1 MCLANPKMA
10 YSLLASVTFSL
21 PMTHPVFIVA
31 VAMLIFLL
39 APLLMQK
46 LRIPGIIGIIIAGAI
61 VGPNGLN
68 LLARSNTIILLGTVG
83 LLYLMFLAGIEID
96 LHGFKRHRNRS
107 LVFGTLSFVFPQ
119 VIGTA
124 VGLLLGYTL
133 PASILLGSVLSSHTL
148 LAYPIARR
156 QGISRNAS
164 VTTAVGGTI
173 ITDTAALLVLVI
185 VSASTRGALDAA
197 FWLQLVGALGIYVV
211 AVVIGLPR
219 LGRWFFRSRW
229 ASATTDFIF
238 VLTALFAGAFLAE
251 VAGVEGIIGAF
262 LVGLAL
268 NRLLPEQSPLTNRI
282 HFVGESIFIPFF
294 LLAVGMLVDVR
305 VFAGSVEVWQ
315 VMFGMTT
322 AVIATKWLAA
332 RVAQHLYD
340 YSPEETWTTFGLTIP
355 QAAATLAA
363 TLIGYELRLFG
374 DAVLNGA
381 IMMILVTCILGPW
394 VVARY
399 GQQLAAHEERKPYDP
414 RHAPQRILIPIANPT
429 TADLLLQLTLLI
441 REPDSDE
448 PLYPITVVPS
458 EGENSAEQVAFAE
471 KMLSHAVAYA
481 AGADVPVVPLTRVD
495 HDFASGIARGMTET
509 RITTVVTGWDGRPS
523 DTGGM
528 FGSVLDPLLE
538 QTRQRAI
545 IARLMNPLN
554 TTHRV
559 VLLIPR
565 GLDRLPGFPA
575 TVRTIKLMANRLGAS
590 ILGFVVVAW
599 PEPYQ
604 EQFEV
609 MKPDVPTN
617 FVRIGEWDV
626 VLRSVQDNL
635 GADDLLIV
643 LTVRQS
649 SPCWHPA
656 MEHLPGQFA
665 QSVSENLVVLFLSE
679 IERPAGARHS
689 AATA

>member
-1 MCLANPKMA
+1 MA

-575 TVRTIKLMANRLGAS
+575 TVRTIKLMANRL
-590 ILGFVVVAW
+590 
-599 PEPYQ
+599 
-604 EQFEV
+604 
-609 MKPDVPTN
+609 
-617 FVRIGEWDV
+617 
-626 VLRSVQDNL
+626 
-635 GADDLLIV
+635 
-643 LTVRQS
+643 
-649 SPCWHPA
+649 
-656 MEHLPGQFA
+656 
-665 QSVSENLVVLFLSE
+665 
-679 IERPAGARHS
+679 
-689 AATA
+689 

>member
-1 MCLANPKMA
+1 MA

>member
-1 MCLANPKMA
+1 MA

-332 RVAQHLYD
+332 RVAQYLYD
-340 YSPEETWTTFGLTIP
+340 YSPDETWTTFGLTIP

-643 LTVRQS
+643 LTVRQG